1 MSQTF
6 LNIIELPNG
15 NLEITTTPEG
25 LEYLEDRIAATQDER
40 GYEWQCLP
48 AAMWS
53 DLIESWATNGSYAM
67 VHPGD
72 LGWLTEAPAIIYS
85 KDIDDHGKLIVYPDS
100 KTWYYNNYQTT
111 DELYLLHSGQPV
123 IFTKA

>member
-15 NLEITTTPEG
+15 NLHITATPEG
-25 LEYLEDRIAATQDER
+25 LEYLEDRIAATQDEL
-40 GYEWQCLP
+40 GYQWQRLP
-48 AAMWS
+48 SQMWG
-53 DLIESWATNGSYAM
+53 DLMESYSINGSYGFIEPEKIGA
-67 VHPGD
+67 
-72 LGWLTEAPAIIYS
+72 LTEAPIIANYLRWN
-85 KDIDDHGKLIVYPDS
+85 DEGVYLPVDA
-100 KTWYYNNYQTT
+100 KVWHYNDYMTT